1 MRTALMMLLVL
12 SGGTVPAGDNALPPP
27 PKADRGSS
35 DGLLPVPRAS
45 GWGLAGPGAR
55 SRNAVRRTPPLPE
68 DPLLVPGVAGD
79 PVPSTAQPAVRRTG
93 ETSKGRGLLTRP
105 RVLGAG
111 GAVVALAAGAA
122 VAVFLWRRRRT
133 PSRQVPPLALF
144 GLDGK
149 RSGPGSPSV
158 PQRDPTESRRAA

>member
-1 MRTALMMLLVL
+1 MRTALMMLLLL
-12 SGGTVPAGDNALPPP
+12 SGATVLAGDHALPPP
-27 PKADRGSS
+27 PKANGGSS

-45 GWGLAGPGAR
+45 GWGLAGSAAR
-55 SRNAVRRTPPLPE
+55 SRDAVRRMSPLPA
-68 DPLLVPGVAGD
+68 DPLLVPGMAGD
-79 PVPSTAQPAVRRTG
+79 PAPSTAQPAVRRPG

-105 RVLGAG
+105 RVLGVG

-133 PSRQVPPLALF
+133 PIRQVPPLALF
-144 GLDGK
+144 GLEGK
-149 RSGPGSPSV
+149 RSGGGSPGV